1 MAVISDLRQG
11 NQLIW
16 EAITTGLRVEP
27 NLKMERKLNKKFLL
41 SIAIFFVKLRIG
53 QVKRKKAGKK
63 SAAITQPQQQFCNVP
78 DCGVWEIQWSHKT
91 DNLHDLQRNPKRPEA
106 LNLE

>member
-27 NLKMERKLNKKFLL
+27 NLKMERKLSKKFVL

-53 QVKRKKAGKK
+53 QVKRKKSRKEMQ
-63 SAAITQPQQQFCNVP
+63 SRNLNNNFAI
-78 DCGVWEIQWSHKT
+78 
-91 DNLHDLQRNPKRPEA
+91 
-106 LNLE
+106 

>member
-27 NLKMERKLNKKFLL
+27 NLKMKRKLSKKFVL
-41 SIAIFFVKLRIG
+41 SIAIFFSSSLRIG
-53 QVKRKKAGKK
+53 QVKRKKSRKEIGRNHATSTTILQFDKK
-63 SAAITQPQQQFCNVP
+63 T
-78 DCGVWEIQWSHKT
+78 
-91 DNLHDLQRNPKRPEA
+91 
-106 LNLE
+106 

>member
-53 QVKRKKAGKK
+53 QVKRKKSRKEIGRNHATSTTILQFDKK
-63 SAAITQPQQQFCNVP
+63 I
-78 DCGVWEIQWSHKT
+78 
-91 DNLHDLQRNPKRPEA
+91 
-106 LNLE
+106 